1 MIEIDVKPSLDQ
13 LKQAIIN
20 VEKEVMQDLRSY
32 WEDYATLAVIEE
44 IARIFATEG
53 YGQWPPLSPKYAAWK
68 AKHYPGKSML
78 RLTDAYFK
86 ASTQRN
92 AGGNIAHYTKDYM
105 EWGADLGYFESLV
118 GFPYPIVHEKGGSK
132 HPQRAVYELAEQSE
146 TLQNALV
153 DVLGKWLDKRVR
165 EELAKTF

>member
-1 MIEIDVKPSLDQ
+1 MIEIEVKPTLNQ
-13 LKQAIIN
+13 LKQAIVD
-20 VEKEVMQDLRSY
+20 VEKNVMQNLQPF
-32 WEDYATLAVIEE
+32 WEDYATRVVIDE

-68 AKHYPGKSML
+68 RKHYPGKTIL

-86 ASTQRN
+86 ASTQKD

-105 EWGADLGYFESLV
+105 EWGADLSYFESLA
-118 GFPYPIVHEKGGSK
+118 GFQYPIVHEKGGSR
-132 HPQRAVYELAEQSE
+132 HPQRAVYELAEQSAA
-146 TLQNALV
+146 LQNALI
-153 DVLGKWLDKRVR
+153 DALSKWLDKKVR